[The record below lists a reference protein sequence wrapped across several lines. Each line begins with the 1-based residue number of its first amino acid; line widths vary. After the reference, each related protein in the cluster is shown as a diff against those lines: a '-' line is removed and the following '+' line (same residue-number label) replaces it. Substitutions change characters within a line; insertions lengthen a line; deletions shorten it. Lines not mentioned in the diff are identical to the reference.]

1 MRTLLLNSGFRPK
14 ARRME
19 TGGRAGWLW
28 GRVMYSLRQFAGS
41 LGASFFLSK
50 LLKLRFATHKQ
61 RSSQE
66 REASG
71 WLYRLWSSHLS
82 GFTTWEI

>member
-1 MRTLLLNSGFRPK
+1 MRLLWLNSGFRPK

-19 TGGRAGWLW
+19 TGGRAGRLW
-28 GRVMYSLRQFAGS
+28 GRVMHSLRRFAGS

-61 RSSQE
+61 RVPKKEKQVV
-66 REASG
+66 
-71 WLYRLWSSHLS
+71 
-82 GFTTWEI
+82 GFIDFGPPTSLTS